1 MYQFFVED
9 EQVQQDRIC
18 IVGGDVNHIGHV
30 LRMKTGEKIR
40 ISDQSGRSYF
50 CRILEITEEE
60 VWAQIEDTD
69 EMGTEFSHKVYLF
82 QGLPKSDKM
91 ELIIQKTVELG
102 VYTVIPVAM
111 KNCVVK
117 LDEKKAQSKC
127 KRWQAIAESAAKQS
141 KRTVIP
147 QIQMPLSW
155 KQALE
160 EAKELD
166 VVLVPYENERGMEA
180 TREIFRSIPEGA
192 SIGVMIGP
200 EGGFSP
206 EEIAQLQIISPQ
218 GSYDFVVE
226 AVEGEDDERVTCN
239 GQPVDR
245 ELFDKLYQAVTSIP
259 PERMSSGQPELEP
272 ALTMTV
278 SYRDN
283 SRPED
288 RFELIPNGN
297 GSVYLSLNGKIR
309 YTASQQLVYQILQNC
324 QQVLEGKEVSSLS

>member
-1 MYQFFVED
+1 MYQFFVEE
-9 EQVQQDRIC
+9 EQIHSDSIS
-18 IVGGDVNHIGHV
+18 ITGGDVNHIKNV
-30 LRMKTGEKIR
+30 LRMKNGEKIR
-40 ISDQSGRSYF
+40 VSSKSGQAYF
-50 CRILEITEEE
+50 CHISSILDDE
-60 VWAQIEDTD
+60 VIAAIDSAD
-69 EMGTEFSHKVYLF
+69 ETGTELDNHIVLY
-82 QGLPKSDKM
+82 QGLPKGDKM
-91 ELIIQKTVELG
+91 ELIIQKAVELG
-102 VYTVIPVAM
+102 VSEIVPVAM

-206 EEIAQLQIISPQ
+206 EEIAQLDKDMHRISL
-218 GSYDFVVE
+218 GRRILRTETAGMATLSMLIY
-226 AVEGEDDERVTCN
+226 
-239 GQPVDR
+239 
-245 ELFDKLYQAVTSIP
+245 ELDI
-259 PERMSSGQPELEP
+259 
-272 ALTMTV
+272 
-278 SYRDN
+278 
-283 SRPED
+283 
-288 RFELIPNGN
+288 
-297 GSVYLSLNGKIR
+297 
-309 YTASQQLVYQILQNC
+309 
-324 QQVLEGKEVSSLS
+324 